1 MSYPFFTKPPGKVCR
16 IAAVYLIGRV
26 GTIPDPIHHLAMV
39 ATSSRSHRGH
49 AVDGFEMSFEQNVH
63 HLAMV
68 ATGGLIGSS

>member
-1 MSYPFFTKPPGKVCR
+1 
-16 IAAVYLIGRV
+16 VYLIGRV

-49 AVDGFEMSFEQNVH
+49 AVDGFEKSLEKHVH

-68 ATGGLIGSS
+68 LQAV